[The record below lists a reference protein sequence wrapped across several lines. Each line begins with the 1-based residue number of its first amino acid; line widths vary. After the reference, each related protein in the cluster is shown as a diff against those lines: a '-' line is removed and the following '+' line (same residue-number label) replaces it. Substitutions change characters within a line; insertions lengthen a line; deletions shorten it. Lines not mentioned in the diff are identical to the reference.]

1 MVNMINEIIIVGFT
15 FLIASIILF
24 IAILSLY
31 IVIKIFITKD
41 GKW

>member
-24 IAILSLY
+24 IATLSLY